1 MRKASQL
8 GRGMCQVLKAWGGQ
22 GGHECLAEKRLW
34 RETGWWKVVGG
45 TELRKGYNEGANV
58 CTRVLSVVWDQQ
70 YNITQ
75 EVGECKFSDSIHLLV
90 QKPCG

>member
-1 MRKASQL
+1 M
-8 GRGMCQVLKAWGGQ
+8 GMNVWQKKDCGG
-22 GGHECLAEKRLW
+22 
-34 RETGWWKVVGG
+34 ETGWWKVVGG

-75 EVGECKFSDSIHLLV
+75 EVGECKFSDSIHTCLFRNPV
-90 QKPCG
+90 GNAQ